1 MPIPAAA
8 NTGSQ
13 SQTSQGL
20 TMAMISDT
28 GGPIASGTSFYYNV
42 GSLQGNFTPTN
53 SLGPGPQAVSTLVQ
67 GWKPSEV
74 FAIGDIAYNVASST
88 TLDASIGQ
96 YYNNFI
102 YPYPSPLYSQAPYR
116 SIGGNAVK
124 EGQRQWPYNL
134 YNFPQGFPN
143 PIDTSATAGGSPDQR
158 NHFWTALGNHDY
170 GMEIGYGQ
178 IGVTPYN
185 KDGKLNG
192 TPLGPTSATTL
203 QSTVDYLLPFLE
215 NPALLGSNK
224 SRLNI
229 GSADKTGNRGVYY
242 SISFG
247 GTENKPLIEY
257 FLLDSERLNVNAG
270 MENWNPSGS
279 KTLKNVYDANG
290 NLISS
295 RYVDTIEDKPEY
307 SLTYD
312 PTLPGNATNP
322 TNPLISG
329 KPYEGTTN
337 APDNGYDQY
346 QWLARSLAASKA
358 QWKII
363 TAHHP
368 VYASGRWK
376 DQQPDDHMSNTYLQ
390 RLLKALPAGS
400 FDAYYNGHDH
410 FYERV
415 LESKPGGIGLG
426 IPFITNGNSGRN
438 LEAKMQLPYGTSVY
452 TPPPGGSGNPDPN
465 RKAIDYLLDSGPLL
479 VGASGL
485 SGTADLE
492 SKVLAN
498 GLYGY
503 GFGAVKL
510 NASNDHL
517 LLAYE
522 EAPLIDPAIANHL
535 PGGIAPEA
543 GFAGTTKDDWIPNP
557 KGSFDFSK
565 DLATFQLSIT
575 NGIVTKVQK
584 IAGGAGYM
592 SSKGGNYVVRGF
604 NIYGNNVDLV
614 KPWLGTAQ
622 VDLTFEDGSLSKVE
636 LTDGGR
642 GYELAVQSA
651 ADSNDATT
659 TDTLTAKQAI
669 LVAIN
674 YNLDEIQYQVRDNS
688 LYNDWY
694 MIANTDAA
702 ITYHGIP
709 GNPGFLQV
717 QMQARGA
724 ETRQLLGDSLAPT
737 TGYSGSG
744 AQAFSTTA
752 QSGSFSLS
760 SNQTPIVSGTLRNGS
775 WFGYVNQLPTSPE
788 ALQFSFGGDPL
799 TSYNVNF
806 KPSRGAST
814 PSFDP
819 IRSRGEQAYY
829 RAQSLLDAPPTNSIA
844 ALLGTTDNVAPLLA
858 ASNV

>member
-1 MPIPAAA
+1 MPVPA
-8 NTGSQ
+8 Q
-13 SQTSQGL
+13 SSKGL

-28 GGPIASGTSFYYNV
+28 GGPIASGTSFYYNI
-42 GSLQGNFTPTN
+42 GSLKGSFKPTN

-67 GWKPSEV
+67 SWKPSEV
-74 FAIGDIAYNVASST
+74 FAIGDIAYNVAAST

-102 YPYPSPLYSQAPYR
+102 HPYPSPLYSKAPYL
-116 SIGGNAVK
+116 SIGGNTVTQ
-124 EGQRQWPYNL
+124 GQRQWPYNL

-143 PIDTSATAGGSPDQR
+143 PIDANAATGGSPDQR

-185 KDGKLNG
+185 FNGAFVGK
-192 TPLGPTSATTL
+192 PVGPTSATTL
-203 QSTVDYLLPFLE
+203 QSTVDYLLPFLK
-215 NPALLGSNK
+215 NPELLGDNR

-229 GSADKTGNRGVYY
+229 GSIDDTGNRGVYY
-242 SISFG
+242 SMSFG
-247 GTENKPLIEY
+247 GTSSAPLIEF

-270 MENWNPSGS
+270 MEKWNPSGS
-279 KTLKNVYDANG
+279 KTLVDADYDANG
-290 NLISS
+290 NLVGG
-295 RYVDTIEDKPEY
+295 RYVNAIKDNEIY

-312 PTLPGNATNP
+312 PTLPANATDP
-322 TNPLISG
+322 ANPLISG
-329 KPYEGTTN
+329 KPYAGTTN

-346 QWLARSLAASKA
+346 QWLDRSLAASKA
-358 QWKII
+358 QWKVI

-376 DQQPDDHMSNTYLQ
+376 DEQPDDHMSNAYLQ

-452 TPPPGGSGNPDPN
+452 TPPPGGSFNQDPN
-465 RKAIDYLLDSGPLL
+465 KNALKYLLDSGPLL

-485 SGTADLE
+485 TGSPDKN
-492 SKVLAN
+492 SKTLAN

-510 NASNDHL
+510 NITDDHL

-522 EAPLIDPAIANHL
+522 EAPLIDSAIANHL
-535 PGGIAPEA
+535 PAGIAPEA
-543 GFAGTTKDDWIPNP
+543 GFAGTTKNDWIPNP
-557 KGSFDFSK
+557 NGTFDFNK
-565 DLATFQLSIT
+565 DLAIFKLSIT
-575 NGIVTKVQK
+575 NGIVTHADK
-584 IAGGAGYM
+584 ITGGAGYM
-592 SSKGGNYVVRGF
+592 SSKGGNHVVRGF

-614 KPWLGTAQ
+614 QPWLGTAQ
-622 VDLTFEDGSLSKVE
+622 VDLTFEGGSLSKVD
-636 LTDGGR
+636 LTDGGQ

-651 ADSNDATT
+651 ADRNDATT
-659 TDTLTAKQAI
+659 TDTLTADKAI

-702 ITYHGIP
+702 VTYHGIP

-737 TGYSGSG
+737 TGYSGTG
-744 AQAFSTTA
+744 AQAFSTMA
-752 QSGSFSLS
+752 QGGNFSLS

-788 ALQFSFGGDPL
+788 SLQFSFNGDPL

-806 KPSRGAST
+806 KPSSGAST
-814 PSFDP
+814 PTFDP
-819 IRSRGEQAYY
+819 VRSRGEQAYY
-829 RAQSLLDAPPTNSIA
+829 RAQSLLDAPPTNSFA
-844 ALLGTTDNVAPLLA
+844 ALLGGSDNVAPLLV